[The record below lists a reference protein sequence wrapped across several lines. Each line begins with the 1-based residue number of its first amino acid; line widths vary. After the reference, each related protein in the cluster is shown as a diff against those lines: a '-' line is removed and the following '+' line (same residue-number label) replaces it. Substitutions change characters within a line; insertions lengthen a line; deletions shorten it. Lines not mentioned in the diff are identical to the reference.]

1 MRGYKKEN
9 LISSPLLL
17 AIPSNYEMTEWEN
30 VRNSFID
37 TDSIVKLKIDLIS
50 SNATP
55 WPFASIDVDGAQ
67 GGLRVDNPWFYDF
80 ALLVLPSSSKRE
92 VGGTGNKCYLK
103 W

>member
-1 MRGYKKEN
+1 MAMRGYKKEN

-17 AIPSNYEMTEWEN
+17 AIPSNYEMTEWEY

-55 WPFASIDVDGAQ
+55 
-67 GGLRVDNPWFYDF
+67 
-80 ALLVLPSSSKRE
+80 
-92 VGGTGNKCYLK
+92 
-103 W
+103 